1 MEQLAN
7 RVASK
12 IAKELSYPDEQ
23 KRVIAYGLIAIFQS
37 LLMTTIVLLI
47 GFILNTFIESAIMCF
62 AVSILRKYSGGSH
75 ACSIASC
82 TIIGIIFCTVFA
94 LISKMLG
101 TVLTSP
107 IFLLITGILIFG
119 FALIIAILKAPVDS
133 PNKPIRSVQKKKK
146 MKNFTLIILIIY
158 FVISMILLLNFN
170 RSPAFI
176 SAFISLL
183 FSVAW
188 QMSSLTIP
196 GKTILGGLDRLIYRV
211 ITFERRT

>member
-12 IAKELSYPDEQ
+12 IAKEMSYPEEQ

-37 LLMTTIVLLI
+37 ILMTTIVLML

-82 TIIGIIFCTVFA
+82 TIIGIIFCTAFA
-94 LISKMLG
+94 LLSKMIG
-101 TVLTSP
+101 AVLTSP
-107 IFLLITGILIFG
+107 IILIITAIFVFG
-119 FALIIAILKAPVDS
+119 AALIIAVLKAPVDS

-146 MKNFTLIILIIY
+146 MKSFTIILLFIY
-158 FVISMILLLNFN
+158 FVISMVLLLDFY
-170 RSPAFI
+170 RSTVFV
-176 SAFISLL
+176 SALISLL
-183 FSVAW
+183 FSITW
-188 QMSSLTIP
+188 QMSSLTVP
-196 GKTILGGLDRLIYRV
+196 GKVLLEGLDRLIYGV